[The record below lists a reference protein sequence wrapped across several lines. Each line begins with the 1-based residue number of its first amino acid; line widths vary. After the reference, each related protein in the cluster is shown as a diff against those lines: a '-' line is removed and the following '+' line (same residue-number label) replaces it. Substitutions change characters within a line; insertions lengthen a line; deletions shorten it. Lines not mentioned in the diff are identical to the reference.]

1 MTITDQ
7 VKGAAAAVKDKVAGA
22 TGTSA
27 QVSTRVFR
35 LHGSQS
41 RRVLY
46 HCQNERHVQ
55 SLYVQPGSALQ
66 GEKDAHKATEAAHDR
81 AAKGNISNAQG
92 HAKDAA
98 KQTLGAADAKKD
110 QAKSGKTV

>member
-27 QVSTRVFR
+27 QVSTRVDG
-35 LHGSQS
+35 LMKVSQDACCLNA
-41 RRVLY
+41 RVRGMFS
-46 HCQNERHVQ
+46 QD
-55 SLYVQPGSALQ
+55 LQ

-81 AAKGNISNAQG
+81 ATKSNISNAQG

-110 QAKSGKTV
+110 QAKSGKTVHTY

>member
-1 MTITDQ
+1 MH
-7 VKGAAAAVKDKVAGA
+7 
-22 TGTSA
+22 
-27 QVSTRVFR
+27 
-35 LHGSQS
+35 HGSHL
-41 RRVLY
+41 RCVLY
-46 HCQNERHVQ
+46 YCQNKR
-55 SLYVQPGSALQ
+55 YIQPGSTLQ

-110 QAKSGKTV
+110 QAKSGKTVDI